1 MLEQKDGTDHM
12 NKSLAEAWRSLRSLA
27 RLGATTLLSLYD
39 IDSQTSN
46 TTPEYMEEIL
56 SLMFEAWSDDA
67 PSLAMYRHCI
77 C

>member
-1 MLEQKDGTDHM
+1 MEVAKITGQT
-12 NKSLAEAWRSLRSLA
+12 WRNYRV
-27 RLGATTLLSLYD
+27 SLYD

-46 TTPEYMEEIL
+46 TTPEYMEEVL